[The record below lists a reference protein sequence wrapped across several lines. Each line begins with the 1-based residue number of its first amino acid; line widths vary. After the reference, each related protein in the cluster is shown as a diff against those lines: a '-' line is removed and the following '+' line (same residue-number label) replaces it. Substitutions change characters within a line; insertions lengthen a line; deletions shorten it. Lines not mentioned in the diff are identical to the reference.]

1 MGENS
6 ISVSVDRDLEDL
18 VPGFLENRRKD
29 IREVRASIESE
40 DFDIMRVI
48 GHRMK
53 GSGGGYGFAEIS
65 EIGAEIENAANA
77 RDAATVARNI
87 DRLSDYL
94 ERVTIV
100 YE

>member
-1 MGENS
+1 MGEGS

-53 GSGGGYGFAEIS
+53 GSGGGYGFSEIS